1 MDFSTLLKGAADGLK
16 KFDKDKKPSTAQPW
30 NTWDAGDDDGWEDV
44 ADVAPIPEP
53 APPAST
59 VPDASTVTSSNAPAF
74 SSPSES
80 PSGVPQKSPLAS
92 GSDPG
97 PDTPTSKPTGNKD
110 SSESPTNTAE
120 IATLTAQLRAA
131 LDRAS
136 AAERKV
142 IGLTRARETRSN
154 EIDQNEARLNAMRE
168 EGEKLSVKIAEKEA
182 TVRNLKTTL
191 KQRDAELEN
200 AEASISATGAKLEAA
215 ASRIRQLETSERAAI
230 DARDAVEKRL
240 REVEADARGK
250 NSSSAA
256 LEAARAQLESLRKNQ
271 TSALETQAMRL
282 NADKEN
288 ALQDVES
295 KAAAREE
302 ALNKTITELR
312 AHLSQIVD
320 NAGWREDQLRKEN
333 DELRM
338 RAEQLEIRNEE
349 LAGALPNATRPLIR
363 QVEAL
368 QAAVEERERA
378 KQAVDR
384 SHMERLRTAEAA
396 AATARE
402 RERAAEERVSDIL
415 TRCAVLEE
423 QVRIAQSEA
432 NRVNSEAARI
442 QQDLAERESKWER
455 DGEIAKLAAE
465 RLEKERD
472 EAIKEVRK
480 AQAAHMDA
488 LEASEEREKELRSKL
503 ASAETKIAMMTE
515 QEVENRQR
523 NKMGTSDILNKF
535 SDGDS
540 RKISGHLVHDAAEDV
555 VEQGRL
561 VDEEGNSVA
570 GVYATERLSS
580 SLRLR
585 NGEVAALQAQ
595 LDNKEKA
602 TRALAEEVVSLTAK
616 LEEVAKEHEEVPE
629 VSKKLKE
636 LERRHSTLL
645 ELLGEREERIG
656 ELEADLTDVKA
667 MYREQVTELLLR
679 LERLNG

>member
-16 KFDKDKKPSTAQPW
+16 KFDKDKKTPTARPW
-30 NTWDAGDDDGWEDV
+30 DTWGAGDDDAWEDV
-44 ADVAPIPEP
+44 ADVAPAPEP
-53 APPAST
+53 APATST
-59 VPDASTVTSSNAPAF
+59 VPNTSAGNPSDVPVP
-74 SSPSES
+74 SSPSKS
-80 PSGVPQKSPLAS
+80 PSAATQKSALAAN
-92 GSDPG
+92 SDPG
-97 PDTPTSKPTGNKD
+97 PDTPTSKPAGDKVSTEPCAQTD
-110 SSESPTNTAE
+110 E

-154 EIDQNEARLNAMRE
+154 DADQNEARLNAMRE
-168 EGEKLSVKIAEKEA
+168 EGEKLSVKISEKETA
-182 TVRNLKTTL
+182 VRHLRATL

-215 ASRIRQLETSERAAI
+215 ASRIRQLETAERAAI
-230 DARDAVEKRL
+230 DARDAAEKRL

-256 LEAARAQLESLRKNQ
+256 LDAARAQLETLRKNQ
-271 TSALETQAMRL
+271 TSALENQAMRL

-288 ALQDVES
+288 ALQAAES
-295 KAAAREE
+295 KSAARED

-338 RAEQLEIRNEE
+338 RAEQLEMRNEE
-349 LAGALPNATRPLIR
+349 LAAALPNATRPLIR

-368 QAAVEERERA
+368 QAAIEEKERA

-384 SHMERLRTAEAA
+384 SHMERLRTAVTA
-396 AATARE
+396 AATAHE
-402 RERAAEERVSDIL
+402 RERAAEERVSEVL
-415 TRCAVLEE
+415 TRCAALEE

-432 NRVNSEAARI
+432 SRLNTEAARI
-442 QQDLAERESKWER
+442 HQDMAEKESKWER
-455 DGEIAKLAAE
+455 DTDLNRVRVE
-465 RLEKERD
+465 RVEKERD
-472 EAIKEVRK
+472 DAIKEVRK

-488 LEASEEREKELRSKL
+488 LEASEEREKELRSQL
-503 ASAETKIAMMTE
+503 ATAETKIAVLAE
-515 QEVENRQR
+515 QEATSRQENEQS
-523 NKMGTSDILNKF
+523 TSNIVNKF
-535 SDGDS
+535 TNGDS
-540 RKISGHLVHDAAEDV
+540 RIASGHLVHDPAEDV

-602 TRALAEEVVSLTAK
+602 TRALAEEVVSLTAR
-616 LEEVAKEHEEVPE
+616 LEEVVKEREEVPE
-629 VSKKLKE
+629 VSKKLNE

-656 ELEADLTDVKA
+656 ELEADLTDVKT
-667 MYREQVTELLLR
+667 MYKEQVTELLLR

>member
-16 KFDKDKKPSTAQPW
+16 KFEKDTKTPTSQPW
-30 NTWDAGDDDGWEDV
+30 ETWGTGDDDGWEDV
-44 ADVAPIPEP
+44 ADVAPVPDP
-53 APPAST
+53 AAST
-59 VPDASTVTSSNAPAF
+59 STPSTVSAATPSTAPA
-74 SSPSES
+74 SSPSKS
-80 PSGVPQKSPLAS
+80 PSAASEKATFTTSPNSVSDAATPKSAGPTVP
-92 GSDPG
+92 
-97 PDTPTSKPTGNKD
+97 
-110 SSESPTNTAE
+110 SESSVHTDE
-120 IATLTAQLRAA
+120 IAALTSQLRAA

-154 EIDQNEARLNAMRE
+154 EADQNEVRLNAMRE

-182 TVRNLKTTL
+182 AVRNLKATL
-191 KQRDAELEN
+191 KQRDAALED
-200 AEASISATGAKLEAA
+200 AEASISAAGAKLEAS
-215 ASRIRQLETSERAAI
+215 ASRIRQLETAERAAV
-230 DARDAVEKRL
+230 DARDAAEKRL

-256 LEAARAQLESLRKNQ
+256 LDAARAQLETLRKNQ
-271 TSALETQAMRL
+271 TSALENQAMRL

-288 ALQDVES
+288 ALQAVES
-295 KAAAREE
+295 KAVAREE
-302 ALNKTITELR
+302 ALNKTIAELR
-312 AHLSQIVD
+312 AHLSQVVD

-338 RAEQLEIRNEE
+338 RAEQLEMRNEE
-349 LAGALPNATRPLIR
+349 LAAALPNATRPLIR

-368 QAAVEERERA
+368 QAAVEEKERA

-384 SHMERLRTAEAA
+384 SHMERLRTAEAS

-402 RERAAEERVSDIL
+402 RERAAEERVSEVL
-415 TRCAVLEE
+415 TRCAALEE
-423 QVRIAQSEA
+423 QVRLSQADASRL
-432 NRVNSEAARI
+432 NTEAARI
-442 QQDLAERESKWER
+442 QKDMAEKESKSEREIETLKTRADRVER
-455 DGEIAKLAAE
+455 
-465 RLEKERD
+465 ERD
-472 EAIKEVRK
+472 EAMKEVRK

-488 LEASEEREKELRSKL
+488 LEASEEREKDLRSQL
-503 ASAETKIAMMTE
+503 ASAETKIAVMTE
-515 QEVENRQR
+515 QEAKGRQG
-523 NKMGTSDILNKF
+523 NGHGAVDTGNEF
-535 SDGDS
+535 SDGDT
-540 RKISGHLVHDAAEDV
+540 RRASGHLVRDSVEDV
-555 VEQGRL
+555 AEQGRL
-561 VDEEGNSVA
+561 VDDEGNSVA

-602 TRALAEEVVSLTAK
+602 TRALAEEVVSLTAR
-616 LEEVAKEHEEVPE
+616 LEEIVKEREEVPE
-629 VSKKLKE
+629 VSKKLRA
-636 LERRHSTLL
+636 LEQRHSTLL

-667 MYREQVTELLLR
+667 MYKEQVTELLLR